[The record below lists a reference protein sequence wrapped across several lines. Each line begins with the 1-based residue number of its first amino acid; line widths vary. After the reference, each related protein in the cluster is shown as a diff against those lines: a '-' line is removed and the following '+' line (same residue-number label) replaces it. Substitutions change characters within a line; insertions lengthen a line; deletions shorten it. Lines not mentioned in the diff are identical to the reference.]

1 MLSTMHKA
9 DTVTVRTRNRREYNT
24 IRKPKV
30 IDDYNQ
36 KMGGIDKNDAII
48 GNYSCIRKSYK

>member
-9 DTVTVRTRNRREYNT
+9 DTVTVRTR
-24 IRKPKV
+24 
-30 IDDYNQ
+30 NQ

>member
-9 DTVTVRTRNRREYNT
+9 DTVTVRTRNRREDNM
-24 IRKPKV
+24 IQKPKV